1 MKKKIIKIIIILM
14 FFCLLF
20 LFMNLK
26 FKNEYLIDS
35 PGTDYETSNRN
46 YISRIEI
53 FNYNLFIDIPYER
66 ISEYYLKNIEI
77 IHNDEMIGIIQINK
91 SMSELEFNKNLCNYV
106 ISEKSVSKIL
116 NDKKLYKIIRTRF
129 YERGKNYFKFKIF
142 ISSKKRN
149 QKEIF
154 IVEDVRIRYKK
165 WYDFEIPYF

>member
-14 FFCLLF
+14 FCLLF

-53 FNYNLFIDIPYER
+53 FNYNLFIGIPYER

-106 ISEKSVSKIL
+106 IS
-116 NDKKLYKIIRTRF
+116 
-129 YERGKNYFKFKIF
+129 
-142 ISSKKRN
+142 
-149 QKEIF
+149 
-154 IVEDVRIRYKK
+154 
-165 WYDFEIPYF
+165 